1 MTVPTG
7 KTDIKKQT
15 AAKKPL
21 PEKKPKKTIR
31 REKAVELVVKGELTQ
46 QEAADISGY
55 SNQRISQLV
64 QEYKTNTDTIL
75 FSENKDKVF
84 ESLQSKIVSS
94 IGDDDLK
101 RASLSQK
108 VLATAVIQD
117 KIQALR
123 GQASSISLQ
132 DIRILI
138 ETRPVQGKVE
148 GRDAVPLI
156 ESAEYEESETKAL

>member
-1 MTVPTG
+1 MADKI
-7 KTDIKKQT
+7 KTKQ
-15 AAKKPL
+15 
-21 PEKKPKKTIR
+21 KTIR
-31 REKAVELVVKGELTQ
+31 KEKAVELAAKGELTQ

-64 QEYKTNTDTIL
+64 KEYKSNPDTIL
-75 FSENKDKVF
+75 FAENKDKVF
-84 ESLQSKIVSS
+84 ESLQSKIVNS

-138 ETRPVQGKVE
+138 ETRPNIGKVE
-148 GRDAVPLI
+148 GSEAVPLLAVPQSERNNADDSIQDIHTLEI
-156 ESAEYEESETKAL
+156 E